1 MTKRKY
7 LLLHGWLYALV
18 VIILL
23 VFFVFQEIDEFGI
36 VFGTIILIFLSF
48 KSYACLMEV
57 QNIKDEDNNF
67 GSPENSSMDGKI
79 SYYKRILFI
88 ALPAFILFSVWIF
101 WQLNNLESGVVES
114 ISLWG
119 PISLLY
125 DWGGFWL
132 AVLATPV
139 LGILFAIELLFKI
152 KKLRN
157 SDYNSHNN

>member
-1 MTKRKY
+1 MTKRQY

-23 VFFVFQEIDEFGI
+23 VFFVFQEIDEIGI
-36 VFGTIILIFLSF
+36 IFGTIILIFLSL
-48 KSYACLMEV
+48 KSYACFMKV

-67 GSPENSSMDGKI
+67 GAPANSSTDEKI
-79 SYYKRILFI
+79 TYYKRILFI
-88 ALPAFILFSVWIF
+88 ALPAFIILSVWIF
-101 WQLNNLESGVVES
+101 WQLNNLELGLVES
-114 ISLWG
+114 VSLWE

-132 AVLATPV
+132 AVLATPI
-139 LGILFAIELLFKI
+139 LGILLVIELIFKI

-157 SDYNSHNN
+157 SDR